1 MMSGVVDGF
10 PDEAKGAFPADHAAG
25 PVTSAQMKPSSRR
38 SEGGGGRCVV
48 WGETRCKFP
57 FAGCFTHASDLCKF
71 AYYMWEGYR
80 RHTGAGPELDTQEG
94 GMRPAARSAGRVQKH
109 G

>member
-57 FAGCFTHASDLCKF
+57 SRLRLVQVRILYVGRLQTAHD
-71 AYYMWEGYR
+71 
-80 RHTGAGPELDTQEG
+80 PELDTQEG
-94 GMRPAARSAGRVQKH
+94 GMRGSKPAGFSSTGE
-109 G
+109 

>member
-1 MMSGVVDGF
+1 M
-10 PDEAKGAFPADHAAG
+10 
-25 PVTSAQMKPSSRR
+25 R
-38 SEGGGGRCVV
+38 EGGGQVRGV
-48 WGETRCKFP
+48 GGDAMQIP
-57 FAGCFTHASDLCKF
+57 FCRLHHASDLCKF